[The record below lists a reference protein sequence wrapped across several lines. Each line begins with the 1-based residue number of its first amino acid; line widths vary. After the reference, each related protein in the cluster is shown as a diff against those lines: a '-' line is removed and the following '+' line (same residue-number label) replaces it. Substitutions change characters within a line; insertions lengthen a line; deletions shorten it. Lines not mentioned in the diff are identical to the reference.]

1 MCCSF
6 PFVFSC
12 VLSHPSC
19 FTSQPVMF
27 HNSPHHSPHII
38 TSSHYSYHN
47 SHHILTPSQDM
58 WSLGVLLYVILAG
71 RLPFDTDTLSQQIL
85 TANVTFDA
93 PLWQAVSPEAKDL
106 ISHLVVVDP
115 SQRYTVEQALQ
126 HPWIV
131 NVSVRI
137 ITHSQKECSQRGS
150 LRASQLL
157 ASPPSLLCQESLGEE
172 PESPTHTNHS
182 SIPAEAIVSDSQ
194 LAEDER
200 LWRNKRLVA
209 SPLPLHQPSQMIV
222 ASSVNEEMEGQEGCV
237 EGLTTPNSKKQE
249 VEAEGA
255 TNSRVGTPFRNG
267 LKAGVVASSIFD
279 ASPGKKEESPRRAGR
294 GKKTMIQSKNIM
306 NYFSPKKMDKAV

>member
-222 ASSVNEEMEGQEGCV
+222 ASSVNEEMEGQEGCA
-237 EGLTTPNSKKQE
+237 EGLTTPKSKKQE
-249 VEAEGA
+249 VEGA